1 MKRSLWLPFSITLL
15 LVAIILAAQAA
26 HNRSLAGQLAERA
39 ATAASPRAAGTER
52 AAGPGTPGAPG
63 APGLDELISKVR
75 SMTVSDDRTELLRR
89 IAERDP
95 GRVFEMLPTPAR
107 PVIEGS
113 CLQCHGESSPKGGS
127 CKRPVSS
134 EAKAQ
139 FQEGYE
145 MARLIFREDPELG
158 IRAFAEMKDRDF
170 SRYSRELEK
179 FALSGSIPLD
189 DGKVPQMAAAIGN
202 PEFARIRSS
211 IIDITLND
219 ALFEGGVAA
228 MAERVKA
235 LPLTGEDLNRYME
248 SVIQDGS
255 GSQDSGKLD
264 ILFTEP
270 EAALQWVAEV
280 RNENDRSKLIPDMVL
295 NWAKRDA
302 DAAFGWIGKQTPS
315 PLRDATI
322 ARTVTKGPNL
332 DPGSAESWAGQIQD
346 QALRESTLHEL
357 LKAGR

>member
-1 MKRSLWLPFSITLL
+1 MKRSFWLPLSIALP
-15 LVAIILAAQAA
+15 LVAIILATQAA
-26 HNRSLAGQLAERA
+26 HNRKLAEQLTEREASASSPHTYQAERA
-39 ATAASPRAAGTER
+39 QEPS
-52 AAGPGTPGAPG
+52 GPSV
-63 APGLDELISKVR
+63 DEMIAKVQ
-75 SMTVSDDRTELLRR
+75 SMSVSDDRTELLRR

-95 GRVFEMLPTPAR
+95 GRVFEMLPSPAR

-113 CLQCHGESSPKGGS
+113 CLQCHGESPPKGGS
-127 CKRPVSS
+127 CKRTVSS

-139 FQEGYE
+139 FQEGYD
-145 MARLIFREDPELG
+145 MARLIFREDPVLG
-158 IRAFAEMKDRDF
+158 IRAFGEMNDRDF
-170 SRYSRELEK
+170 SLYARELEK

-202 PEFARIRSS
+202 PESAAIRSY

-255 GSQDSGKLD
+255 GSKDIKKLD

-270 EAALQWVAEV
+270 EAALQWVSEV
-280 RNENDRSKLIPDMVL
+280 RNENDRSKMIPDMVL

-302 DAAFGWIGKQTPS
+302 NSAINWLSKQTPS
-315 PLRDATI
+315 PVRDATI
-322 ARTVTKGPNL
+322 ARLVTKGPNL
-332 DPGSAESWAGQIQD
+332 DQASAERWAREIQD
-346 QALRESTLHEL
+346 QALRESTLQEL
-357 LKAGR
+357 LKTGR

>member
-1 MKRSLWLPFSITLL
+1 MKRSFWLPLSIALP

-26 HNRSLAGQLAERA
+26 DNRKLAEQLAEREA
-39 ATAASPRAAGTER
+39 SAASPRASRPER
-52 AAGPGTPGAPG
+52 ARGPGGPSV
-63 APGLDELISKVR
+63 DEMIAKVR
-75 SMTVSDDRTELLRR
+75 SMTVADDRTELLRR

-113 CLQCHGESSPKGGS
+113 CLQCHGESPPKGGS
-127 CKRPVSS
+127 CKRTVSS

-139 FQEGYE
+139 SKEGYD
-145 MARLIFREDPELG
+145 MARLIFREDPVLG
-158 IRAFAEMKDRDF
+158 IRAFAEMNDRDF
-170 SRYSRELEK
+170 SLYARELEK

-202 PEFARIRSS
+202 PEFARIRSN

-255 GSQDSGKLD
+255 GSQDIKKLD

-270 EAALQWVAEV
+270 EAALQWVSEV
-280 RNENDRSKLIPDMVL
+280 RDENDRSKMIPDMVL

-302 DAAFGWIGKQTPS
+302 DAAFGWVGKQTPS

-322 ARTVTKGPNL
+322 ARLVTKGPNL
-332 DPGSAESWAGQIQD
+332 DQASAEGWAREIQD
-346 QALRESTLHEL
+346 QALRESTQQEL